1 MQPDEIDKKIME
13 ILGKEHTNNND
24 IARKLNMS
32 EGAIRQRLRRL
43 KEAGILKIRGLINPE
58 GLAGQQL
65 ALVAINIADPKL
77 LDEKAQEL
85 AKLDNALSASVLSG
99 QYDIMLEVLVDSN
112 KGLMNFIMTA
122 LSTVTGITKTETF
135 VLMKSYNKWI

>member
-43 KEAGILKIRGLINPE
+43 K
-58 GLAGQQL
+58 
-65 ALVAINIADPKL
+65 
-77 LDEKAQEL
+77 
-85 AKLDNALSASVLSG
+85 
-99 QYDIMLEVLVDSN
+99 
-112 KGLMNFIMTA
+112 
-122 LSTVTGITKTETF
+122 
-135 VLMKSYNKWI
+135 